1 MEQFCEEVREGLQ
14 LYFPFKGRDTEMNP
28 EIEQLYKKL
37 ENIFPVKSIPAFESL
52 VNFSTRSSHPI
63 HKWFFYREGYSPIL
77 ISNCLKKERIEK
89 GKKVIDPFCGGGTTL
104 LESAQKGIESTG
116 FEINRFSVFT
126 SKVKTR
132 AYKDHD
138 IKNIE
143 RLINRIREF
152 VPSKYSLPLP
162 VVSILDKLFNEDVLN
177 ELMSYKEAILSI
189 KEEKYRDF
197 LLFGWLS
204 ILESVSNYRKGGNGL
219 KKRKNHNKK
228 SLKEAFFKKL
238 DEMLSDIK
246 FLNQKGFYR
255 DFKEPFLYEDT
266 AISLAEI
273 IPDNKFDIAI
283 FSPPYL
289 NCFDYCE
296 VYKVELWMGDFVKS
310 YDDLRGLRKR
320 TLTSHLNSAIR
331 DDFSGLPDEIL
342 RIVDILKE
350 RDLWDRRIPDMVL
363 GYFRDMKKVL
373 SNLSIVLKS
382 GASCI
387 IVVGNSAYG
396 NMVIPTDVFIGL
408 LGEKTGFVCEGIG
421 IARRNETSSQQQKN
435 LGITKDFLRES
446 LIFLRKK

>member
-14 LYFPFKGRDTEMNP
+14 LYFPFKERASEMNP
-28 EIEQLYKKL
+28 EIELLYRKFD
-37 ENIFPVKSIPAFESL
+37 NIFPVKYIPDYESL
-52 VNFSTRSSHPI
+52 VNFSTRSHHPI
-63 HKWFFYREGYSPIL
+63 HRWFFYREGYSPKL
-77 ISNCLKKERIEK
+77 VERLLDKERIVK
-89 GKKVIDPFCGGGTTL
+89 GKRIIDPFCGGGTTL
-104 LESAQKGIESTG
+104 LASAQKEIKSTG
-116 FEINRFSVFT
+116 FEINRFSAFT

-138 IKNIE
+138 IENIE
-143 RLINRIREF
+143 RLVNSIKEF
-152 VPSKYSLPLP
+152 VPSKHSLPLP
-162 VVSILDKLFNEDVLN
+162 SISILEKLFDEDVLEEIMN
-177 ELMSYKEAILSI
+177 YKQHIFSI
-189 KEEKYRDF
+189 EKEKYRDF
-197 LLFGWLS
+197 LFFGWLS
-204 ILESVSNYRKGGNGL
+204 ILESISNYRKGGNGL
-219 KKRKNHNKK
+219 KRRKIDNKK
-228 SLKEAFFKKL
+228 LFREAFFKKL

-255 DFKEPFLYEDT
+255 NFIEPVIYEDT
-266 AISLAEI
+266 ALSMAETVS
-273 IPDNKFDIAI
+273 DNEFDIAI

-296 VYKVELWMGDFVKS
+296 VYKVEIWMGDFVKS
-310 YDDLRGLRKR
+310 YEDLRRLRKR
-320 TLTSHLNSAIR
+320 TLTSHLNSTVR
-331 DDFSGLPDEIL
+331 DDYSSLPDEIL

-350 RDLWDRRIPDMVL
+350 RDLWDRRIPSMIL

-396 NMVIPTDVFIGL
+396 NMVIPTDVFIGV
-408 LGEKTGFVCEGIG
+408 LGEETGFVCEGIG

-435 LGITKDFLRES
+435 LGITKNFLRES